1 MFNPLQMQFNQFMQ
15 QVKGQD
21 PKALI
26 QKLVSSGR
34 VSQQQLDMAQK
45 QAEMYKSQFDGMR
58 KTFGL

>member
-1 MFNPLQMQFNQFMQ
+1 MFNPLKMQFNQFMQ
-15 QVKGQD
+15 QVKGRD
-21 PKALI
+21 PNALI

-45 QAEMYKSQFDGMR
+45 QAEMYKSQFEGMR

>member
-21 PKALI
+21 TNALI

-34 VSQQQLDMAQK
+34 VAQRQLDMAQK
-45 QAEMYKSQFDGMR
+45 QAEMYKSQFEGMR

>member
-15 QVKGQD
+15 QMRGQD
-21 PKALI
+21 PNKLI
-26 QKLVSSGR
+26 QQLVSSGK

-45 QAEMYKSQFDGMR
+45 QANAYKSQFENMR

>member
-21 PKALI
+21 PNTLI

-45 QAEMYKSQFDGMR
+45 QAEMYKSQFEGMR
-58 KTFGL
+58 KAFGL

>member
-1 MFNPLQMQFNQFMQ
+1 MFNPLQMQFNQYMQ
-15 QVKGQD
+15 QVKAQD
-21 PKALI
+21 PNALI

>member
-1 MFNPLQMQFNQFMQ
+1 MFYPLQMQFKQFME

-21 PKALI
+21 PNALI

-34 VSQQQLDMAQK
+34 VSQQQLDVAQK
-45 QAEMYKSQFDGMR
+45 QAEMYKSQFDSMR